1 MRRLLLAMLCMAVA
15 DDDDDEE
22 PPPTRPTGL
31 WALPQAQSGPF
42 QYVDYYVMQYR
53 CIIINTPTQELSP
66 EPSKAQ
72 FW

>member
-31 WALPQAQSGPF
+31 RALPQIQSGPS
-42 QYVDYYVMQYR
+42 QYVD
-53 CIIINTPTQELSP
+53 
-66 EPSKAQ
+66 
-72 FW
+72 